1 MKRQFYRRRLLALS
15 TAVLLGLSSLFPSIA
30 GATEI
35 TAEEPAV
42 TDTVDP
48 AASTDTSN
56 PASADT
62 VETADGET
70 TEETT
75 EPERLEP
82 DAYFEP
88 IQSNDTADWP
98 QGPAVWAESAVVMDL
113 DSGAFLYSKNMDD
126 TKYPASITKILTT
139 LIAIEHS
146 RPSEKVTFS
155 ANAVYGIEQGSS
167 NIGIRLGENLTMEDC
182 LYGMMLESANEVCVA
197 VAEHISGS
205 VDAFVELMNQKAAS
219 LGCTNTHFT
228 NPNGLPD
235 ENHYTTAHDMA
246 LIAQA
251 AYNNATFRKVCQTT
265 TYCIGTTNKCGEKR
279 WLSNHHKML
288 PDRDYTYEGC
298 TGGKTGFTQA
308 ALNTLVTYAER
319 DGRRLVCVSLRTNGR
334 QIYTDTASLLDYGF
348 NNFQNYSIFNRK
360 TWADAKMLYPSLY
373 FGQPETVANL
383 RPSCTVTLPAGIDTS
398 ALETTCNPGDGTLC
412 RTYTYNQYPVGYE
425 SIPDTAIQTLLHSP
439 PTNTCKKSGSA
450 AASDL
455 GNSAKE
461 TASGIFQKILAFFA
475 PVGTVI
481 TSFVTSVFTAVPW
494 YYFALGG
501 ALFLIII
508 MEIVLA
514 MKKKK
519 KRKKKKTAKK
529 KNVK

>member
-1 MKRQFYRRRLLALS
+1 MNVQADQVVAEVAAPHAILMEVSTGTVLMEKAADEKVHPASVTKIMTMLLIMEALEQ
-15 TAVLLGLSSLFPSIA
+15 GKIA
-30 GATEI
+30 LN
-35 TAEEPAV
+35 
-42 TDTVDP
+42 DTVTVSEY
-48 AASTDTSN
+48 AASMGGSQVYLEPYETQ
-56 PASADT
+56 T
-62 VETADGET
+62 VET
-70 TEETT
+70 
-75 EPERLEP
+75 L
-82 DAYFEP
+82 
-88 IQSNDTADWP
+88 
-98 QGPAVWAESAVVMDL
+98 L
-113 DSGAFLYSKNMDD
+113 K
-126 TKYPASITKILTT
+126 
-139 LIAIEHS
+139 
-146 RPSEKVTFS
+146 
-155 ANAVYGIEQGSS
+155 
-167 NIGIRLGENLTMEDC
+167 
-182 LYGMMLESANEVCVA
+182 CVA
-197 VAEHISGS
+197 VASANDAAVALAEHISGS

-265 TYCIGTTNKCGEKR
+265 TYCIGKTNKCGEER

-319 DGRRLVCVSLRTNGR
+319 NGRRLVCVSLRTNGR

-383 RPSCTVTLPAGIDTS
+383 RPTCTVTLPAGMDLS
-398 ALETTCNPGDGTLC
+398 SVETTCNPGDGTLC
-412 RTYTYNQYPVGYE
+412 RSYTYNQYPVGCE
-425 SIPDTAIQTLLHSP
+425 SIPDTAIQALLHSE
-439 PTNTCKKSGSA
+439 PTNICKKSGSA

-461 TASGIFQKILAFFA
+461 TASGIFQKVLAFVA
-475 PVGTVI
+475 PVGTI
-481 TSFVTSVFTAVPW
+481 IISVFTAVPW
-494 YYFALGG
+494 YYSVLGG
-501 ALFLIII
+501 MLLLIII

-514 MKKKK
+514 VKKKK
-519 KRKKKKTAKK
+519 RRKKKKTTKK
-529 KNVK
+529 KTVK

>member
-1 MKRQFYRRRLLALS
+1 MNNRRYRHRLLALS
-15 TAVLLGLSSLFPSIA
+15 ASILLGLSGLSSSA
-30 GATEI
+30 VDA
-35 TAEEPAV
+35 AEV
-42 TDTVDP
+42 TVEQP
-48 AASTDTSN
+48 AADTTVSQDTGN
-56 PASADT
+56 PSADT
-62 VETADGET
+62 KEAAEGQ
-70 TEETT
+70 TEGETT
-75 EPERLEP
+75 EPERIEP

-88 IQSNDTADWP
+88 IQSNDTANWP

-113 DSGAFLYSKNMDD
+113 DSGTFLYSKNMDVA
-126 TKYPASITKILTT
+126 KYPASITKILTT

-155 ANAVYGIEQGSS
+155 ENAVYGIEQGSS

-205 VDAFVELMNQKAAS
+205 VDAFVELMNQKAAF

-265 TYCIGTTNKCGEKR
+265 TYCIGKTNKCGEER

-319 DGRRLVCVSLRTNGR
+319 NGRRLVCVSLRTNGR

-383 RPSCTVTLPAGIDTS
+383 RPTCTVTLPADMDLS
-398 ALETTCNPGDGTLC
+398 SVETTCNPGDGTLC
-412 RTYTYNQYPVGYE
+412 RSYTYNQYPVGSE
-425 SIPDTAIQTLLHSP
+425 SIPDTAIQTLLHSE
-439 PTNTCKKSGSA
+439 PTNICKKSGSA

-461 TASGIFQKILAFFA
+461 TASGIFQKVLAFVA

-501 ALFLIII
+501 VLFLIII

-519 KRKKKKTAKK
+519 KRKKKKTARKK
-529 KNVK
+529 KVK

>member
-1 MKRQFYRRRLLALS
+1 MKRRLYRHRLLVLS
-15 TAVLLGLSSLFPSIA
+15 TAVLLGISGLSPSVA
-30 GATEI
+30 GATEV
-35 TAEEPAV
+35 TADTQAV
-42 TDTVDP
+42 ADTTDMT
-48 AASTDTSN
+48 SEDTSD
-56 PASADT
+56 A
-62 VETADGET
+62 VDGEAA
-70 TEETT
+70 EETT

-88 IQSNDTADWP
+88 IQSNATADWP

-113 DSGAFLYSKNMDD
+113 DSGTFLYSKNMDVA
-126 TKYPASITKILTT
+126 KYPASITKILTT

-155 ANAVYGIEQGSS
+155 ENAVYGIEQGSS

-182 LYGMMLESANEVCVA
+182 LYGMMLESANEVCIA

-265 TYCIGTTNKCGEKR
+265 TYCIGKTNKCGEER

-319 DGRRLVCVSLRTNGR
+319 NGRRLVCVSLRTNG
-334 QIYTDTASLLDYGF
+334 LLDYGF

-383 RPSCTVTLPAGIDTS
+383 RPTCTVTLPAGMDLSSI
-398 ALETTCNPGDGTLC
+398 ETTCNPGDGTLC
-412 RTYTYNQYPVGYE
+412 RSYTYNQYPVGSE
-425 SIPDTAIQTLLHSP
+425 SIPDTAIQALLHSE
-439 PTNTCKKSGSA
+439 PTNICKKSGSA

-461 TASGIFQKILAFFA
+461 TASGIFQKVLAFVA
-475 PVGTVI
+475 PVGTI
-481 TSFVTSVFTAVPW
+481 IISVFTAVPW
-494 YYFALGG
+494 YYSVLGG
-501 ALFLIII
+501 MLLLIII

-514 MKKKK
+514 VKKKK
-519 KRKKKKTAKK
+519 RRKKKKTTKK
-529 KNVK
+529 KTVK

>member
-1 MKRQFYRRRLLALS
+1 MEKKIITIIL
-15 TAVLLGLSSLFPSIA
+15 LLGIFLNSRVLFVYA
-30 GATEI
+30 ENEN
-35 TAEEPAV
+35 TAESTESGSMLEKTEDLELKNQGSASKKAAV
-42 TDTVDP
+42 TVTSE
-48 AASTDTSN
+48 AAILMEAQTG
-56 PASADT
+56 P
-62 VETADGET
+62 VI
-70 TEETT
+70 
-75 EPERLEP
+75 
-82 DAYFEP
+82 FE
-88 IQSNDTADWP
+88 
-98 QGPAVWAESAVVMDL
+98 
-113 DSGAFLYSKNMDD
+113 KNQDEWVS
-126 TKYPASITKILTT
+126 PASITKILTT

-155 ANAVYGIEQGSS
+155 ENAVYGIEQGSS

-265 TYCIGTTNKCGEKR
+265 TYCIGKTNKCGEER

-319 DGRRLVCVSLRTNGR
+319 NGRRLVCVSLRTNGR

-383 RPSCTVTLPAGIDTS
+383 RPTCTVTLPAGMDLS
-398 ALETTCNPGDGTLC
+398 SVETTCNPGDGTLC
-412 RTYTYNQYPVGYE
+412 RSYTYNQYPVGSE
-425 SIPDTAIQTLLHSP
+425 SIPDTAIQALLHSEP
-439 PTNTCKKSGSA
+439 INICKKSGSA

-461 TASGIFQKILAFFA
+461 TASGIFQKILAFVA

-501 ALFLIII
+501 ALSLIII
-508 MEIVLA
+508 MEIVLVV
-514 MKKKK
+514 KKKK
-519 KRKKKKTAKK
+519 RRKKKKTTKK
-529 KNVK
+529 KTVK

>member
-1 MKRQFYRRRLLALS
+1 MIL
-15 TAVLLGLSSLFPSIA
+15 
-30 GATEI
+30 
-35 TAEEPAV
+35 
-42 TDTVDP
+42 
-48 AASTDTSN
+48 AASTDTSIRLLLIRRN
-56 PASADT
+56 RN
-62 VETADGET
+62 DGEA

-88 IQSNDTADWP
+88 IQSNATADWP

-113 DSGAFLYSKNMDD
+113 DSGTFLYSKNMDA

-308 ALNTLVTYAER
+308 ALNTLVTYASGWQTACYASRFEPTEDR
-319 DGRRLVCVSLRTNGR
+319 FIQIRLRCSIMDSIISRIIRSLTGKPGRMQRCCTHRCTSDSRRRLRTF
-334 QIYTDTASLLDYGF
+334 A
-348 NNFQNYSIFNRK
+348 
-360 TWADAKMLYPSLY
+360 
-373 FGQPETVANL
+373 
-383 RPSCTVTLPAGIDTS
+383 RPA
-398 ALETTCNPGDGTLC
+398 
-412 RTYTYNQYPVGYE
+412 R
-425 SIPDTAIQTLLHSP
+425 
-439 PTNTCKKSGSA
+439 
-450 AASDL
+450 
-455 GNSAKE
+455 
-461 TASGIFQKILAFFA
+461 
-475 PVGTVI
+475 
-481 TSFVTSVFTAVPW
+481 
-494 YYFALGG
+494 
-501 ALFLIII
+501 
-508 MEIVLA
+508 
-514 MKKKK
+514 
-519 KRKKKKTAKK
+519 
-529 KNVK
+529 

>member
-1 MKRQFYRRRLLALS
+1 MKRRLYRHRLLVLS
-15 TAVLLGLSSLFPSIA
+15 TAVLLGISGLSPSVA
-30 GATEI
+30 GATEV
-35 TAEEPAV
+35 TADTQAV
-42 TDTVDP
+42 ADTTDMT
-48 AASTDTSN
+48 SEDTSD
-56 PASADT
+56 A
-62 VETADGET
+62 VDGEAA
-70 TEETT
+70 EETT

-88 IQSNDTADWP
+88 IQSNATADWP

-113 DSGAFLYSKNMDD
+113 DSGTFLYSKNMDA

-155 ANAVYGIEQGSS
+155 SNAVYGIEQGSS
-167 NIGIRLGENLTMEDC
+167 NIGIRLGENLTMEEC

-383 RPSCTVTLPAGIDTS
+383 RPSCAVTLPVGMDLS
-398 ALETTCNPGDGTLC
+398 SVETTCNPGDGTLC
-412 RTYTYNQYPVGYE
+412 RSYTYNQYPVGSE
-425 SIPDTAIQTLLHSP
+425 SIPDTAIQALLHSE
-439 PTNTCKKSGSA
+439 PTNICKKSGSA

-461 TASGIFQKILAFFA
+461 TASGIFQKVLAFVA